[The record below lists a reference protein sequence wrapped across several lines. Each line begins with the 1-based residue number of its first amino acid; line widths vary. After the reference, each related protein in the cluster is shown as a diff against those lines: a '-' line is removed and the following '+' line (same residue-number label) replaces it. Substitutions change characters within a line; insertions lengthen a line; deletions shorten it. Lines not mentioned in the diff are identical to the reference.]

1 MLPVFLSPV
10 VEELMKLMPLL
21 FFLVIGL
28 FPGSGTAS
36 AGSVYGAFL
45 LSREADGYVLAAVI
59 AFALGVC
66 VTLLCARKKKNK
78 TQSDKEETP

>member
-1 MLPVFLSPV
+1 MC
-10 VEELMKLMPLL
+10 LL
-21 FFLVIGL
+21 VLVIGL

-45 LSREADGYVLAAVI
+45 LSREAGGYVLAAVI

-66 VTLLCARKKKNK
+66 VTLLCARKKENN